1 MTGKLVY
8 ENLKHRPMRSL
19 LSILLIGVPV
29 TLILCLVG
37 LSHGFIEDSQKR
49 QRGIGADIM
58 VRPKT
63 SSLLSLSAAP
73 IPQKLVEYV
82 ARQPHVKMATGVF
95 SVAAETMMLTA
106 TGINY
111 EEFARM
117 SGGLRFLSGGR
128 FEKPDDVIIDDYYA
142 DQTKAKVGDTI
153 TLLGSK
159 WRVCGIMESGKLSHI
174 LLPIDTLRERN
185 GNNGNVNQIYIK
197 LDDPAYTQATIDY
210 LTNPAKG
217 HLEDYPIYS
226 MEVFTRLLNVNNVPA
241 LAGFIAVVMGIG
253 VVIGFAVVCLSMYMA
268 VLQRTREI
276 GILKSLGASKGFILG
291 IILSEAFFLGLGG
304 TILGILMSYGAAAL
318 IHALKPA
325 SLPMIIVY
333 EWWPRTGA
341 ITVAGAL
348 LGALYPGLTA
358 AAHDPIEALSYE

>member
-1 MTGKLVY
+1 
-8 ENLKHRPMRSL
+8 MRSL

-49 QRGIGADIM
+49 ARGIGADILM
-58 VRPKT
+58 RPK
-63 SSLLSLSAAP
+63 SSSFLSLNGAP
-73 IPQKLVEYV
+73 IPQQLVAYI
-82 ARQPHVKMATGVF
+82 AKQPHVKMATGVF
-95 SVAAETMMLTA
+95 SVAAEGITLGA

-111 EEFARM
+111 KEFAQM
-117 SGGLRFLSGGR
+117 SGGFRFRSGGPFQR
-128 FEKPDDVIIDDYYA
+128 PDDVIFDDYYA
-142 DQTKAKVGDTI
+142 NQTKAHVGDSI
-153 TLLGSK
+153 TLLNSK
-159 WRVCGIMESGKLSHI
+159 WHVCGIMESGKLSHI
-174 LLPIDTLRERN
+174 VLPIDILQERT
-185 GNNGNVNQIYIK
+185 GNHGNVNQIYIRV
-197 LDDPAYTQATIDY
+197 DDPANIQAAIQS
-210 LTNPAKG
+210 LKSNPG
-217 HLEDYPIYS
+217 LEGYPIFS
-226 MEVFTRLLNVNNVPA
+226 MEEFTSLLNVNNIPA

-304 TILGILMSYGAAAL
+304 TILGIVMSYGAAAL

-325 SLPMIIVY
+325 SLPMIIVF
-333 EWWPRTGA
+333 EWWPIAGA
-341 ITVAGAL
+341 ITVVGAL

>member
-1 MTGKLVY
+1 VTGKLVL

-37 LSHGFIEDSQKR
+37 ISHGFIEDSQR
-49 QRGIGADIM
+49 RTRGIGADIVM
-58 VRPKT
+58 RPK
-63 SSLLSLSAAP
+63 SSSFLSLNGAP
-73 IPQKLVEYV
+73 IPQQLV
-82 ARQPHVKMATGVF
+82 AFLAKQPHVAMATGVVNV
-95 SVAAETMMLTA
+95 SAEGITLGA

-111 EEFARM
+111 QEFVRM
-117 SGGLRFLSGGR
+117 NGGFQFHSGGPFQR
-128 FEKPDDVIIDDYYA
+128 PDDVIFDDFYA
-142 DQTKAKVGDTI
+142 GQTKARVGDTI
-153 TLLGSK
+153 TLLNSK
-159 WRVCGIMESGKLSHI
+159 WHVCGIMESGKLSHI
-174 LLPIDTLRERN
+174 VVPIDTLQERT
-185 GNNGNVNQIYIK
+185 GNRGNVNQIYLK
-197 LDDPAYTQATIDY
+197 LDDPANIPATIKY
-210 LTNPAKG
+210 LKSHG
-217 HLEDYPIYS
+217 MEDYPILS
-226 MEVFTRLLNVNNVPA
+226 MDELISLLNVNNIPA
-241 LAGFIAVVMGIG
+241 LAGFIAIVMGIG

-291 IILSEAFFLGLGG
+291 IILSEALFLGIGG
-304 TILGILMSYGAAAL
+304 TILGIVMSYGANAL

-333 EWWPRTGA
+333 EWWLYAGA
-341 ITVAGAL
+341 ITVVGAL

>member
-1 MTGKLVY
+1 
-8 ENLKHRPMRSL
+8 MRSL

-49 QRGIGADIM
+49 QRGSGADILM
-58 VRPKT
+58 RPK
-63 SSLLSLSAAP
+63 SSSFLSLNGAP
-73 IPQKLVEYV
+73 IPEQLVGYM
-82 ARQPHVKMATGVF
+82 AKQPHVKMATGVY
-95 SVAAETMMLTA
+95 SVVAEGVTLFA

-111 EEFARM
+111 EEFTRM
-117 SGGLRFLSGGR
+117 CGGFTFHSGGAFQG
-128 FEKPDDVIIDDYYA
+128 PDDVILDDYYA

-153 TLLGSK
+153 TLPNGK
-159 WRVCGIMESGKLSHI
+159 WHVSGIMEGGKLTHI
-174 LLPIDTLRERN
+174 VVPLKTLQGRLEN
-185 GNNGNVNQIYIK
+185 AGKVNQIYLR
-197 LDDPAYTQATIDY
+197 LDDPANTAATVKY
-210 LTNPAKG
+210 LTGIPA
-217 HLEDYPIYS
+217 LEGYPIIS
-226 MEVFTRLLNVNNVPA
+226 MSDFTSLLNVNNIPA

-325 SLPMIIVY
+325 SLPMTIAY
-333 EWWPRTGA
+333 DWWPIAGA

>member
-1 MTGKLVY
+1 
-8 ENLKHRPMRSL
+8 MRSL

-49 QRGIGADIM
+49 QRGSGADILM
-58 VRPKT
+58 RPK
-63 SSLLSLSAAP
+63 SSSFLSLNGAP
-73 IPQKLVEYV
+73 IPEQLVGYM
-82 ARQPHVKMATGVF
+82 AKQPHVKMATGVY
-95 SVAAETMMLTA
+95 SVVVEGVTLFA

-111 EEFARM
+111 EEFTQM
-117 SGGLRFLSGGR
+117 CGGFQFHSGGAFQR
-128 FEKPDDVIIDDYYA
+128 PDDVILDDYYA
-142 DQTKAKVGDTI
+142 DQTKAKLGDTI
-153 TLLGSK
+153 NLLNAK
-159 WRVCGIMESGKLSHI
+159 WHVSGIMEGGKLTHI
-174 LLPIDTLRERN
+174 VVPLKTLQERLEN
-185 GNNGNVNQIYIK
+185 AGKVNQIYLR
-197 LDDPAYTQATIDY
+197 LDDPANTAATVKY
-210 LTNPAKG
+210 LTGIPA
-217 HLEDYPIYS
+217 LEGYPIIS
-226 MEVFTRLLNVNNVPA
+226 MEDFTSLLNVNNIPA

-325 SLPMIIVY
+325 SLPMTIAY
-333 EWWPRTGA
+333 DWWPIAGA
-341 ITVAGAL
+341 ITVLGAL

-358 AAHDPIEALSYE
+358 AAHDPIEALAYE

>member
-1 MTGKLVY
+1 MTGKLVL

-49 QRGIGADIM
+49 ARGIGADILM
-58 VRPKT
+58 RPKS
-63 SSLLSLSAAP
+63 SSLLSLNGAP
-73 IPQKLVEYV
+73 IPSQMVGFLAK
-82 ARQPHVKMATGVF
+82 QPHVAMATGVL
-95 SVAAETMMLTA
+95 SVMVEGVTLGA
-106 TGINY
+106 TGIDY
-111 EEFARM
+111 QEFMRM
-117 SGGLRFLSGGR
+117 CGGFTFRSGGPFQR
-128 FEKPDDVIIDDYYA
+128 PDDVILDDYYA
-142 DQTKAKVGDTI
+142 SQTKAQVGDTI
-153 TLLGSK
+153 TLLNAK
-159 WRVCGIMESGKLSHI
+159 WHVSGIMESGKLSHI
-174 LLPIDTLRERN
+174 VLPIAALQERI
-185 GNNGNVNQIYIK
+185 GNQSNVNQIYLK
-197 LDDPAYTQATIDY
+197 LDDPANTAATKKY
-210 LTNPAKG
+210 LTSIPG
-217 HLEDYPIYS
+217 LEGYPIYS
-226 MEVFTRLLNVNNVPA
+226 MEEFTSLLNVNNIPA

-291 IILSEAFFLGLGG
+291 IILSEAFFLGIGG
-304 TILGILMSYGAAAL
+304 TILGIVMSYGAAAL

-333 EWWPRTGA
+333 EWWYIAGA

>member
-1 MTGKLVY
+1 MTGKLVL

-49 QRGIGADIM
+49 QRGSGADILM
-58 VRPKT
+58 RPK
-63 SSLLSLSAAP
+63 SSSFLSLNGAP
-73 IPQKLVEYV
+73 IPEQLVGYM
-82 ARQPHVKMATGVF
+82 AKQPHVKMATGVY
-95 SVAAETMMLTA
+95 SVVVEGVTLFA

-111 EEFARM
+111 EEFTQM
-117 SGGLRFLSGGR
+117 CGGFQFHSGGAFQR
-128 FEKPDDVIIDDYYA
+128 PDDVILDDYYA
-142 DQTKAKVGDTI
+142 DQTKAKLGDTI
-153 TLLGSK
+153 NLLNAK
-159 WRVCGIMESGKLSHI
+159 WHVSGIMEGGKLTHI
-174 LLPIDTLRERN
+174 VVPLKTLQERLEN
-185 GNNGNVNQIYIK
+185 AGKVNQIYLR
-197 LDDPAYTQATIDY
+197 LDDPANTAATVKY
-210 LTNPAKG
+210 LTGIPA
-217 HLEDYPIYS
+217 LEGYPIIS
-226 MEVFTRLLNVNNVPA
+226 MEDFTSLLNVNNIPA

-325 SLPMIIVY
+325 SLPMTIAY
-333 EWWPRTGA
+333 DWWPIAGA
-341 ITVAGAL
+341 ITVLGAL